1 MQYQQFTP
9 EMRKTHTILVPNMLP
24 IHFRLLISIF
34 GQFGY
39 HMEPLE
45 SSSRT
50 VVEEGLKN
58 VHNDTCYPAL
68 LVVGQFMEALNSGYD
83 RCCTCLQSFGRVYG
97 CPNGKGRGDR

>member
-39 HMEPLE
+39 HMELLE

-58 VHNDTCYPAL
+58 VHNDTWAAA
-68 LVVGQFMEALNSGYD
+68 VGHPTTSTCSGNAWHSSSHKF
-83 RCCTCLQSFGRVYG
+83 RSSL
-97 CPNGKGRGDR
+97 

>member
-39 HMEPLE
+39 HMELLE

-68 LVVGQFMEALNSGYD
+68 RGAVPGLSIPTPSGAIDGQPPCVYVVWGH
-83 RCCTCLQSFGRVYG
+83 
-97 CPNGKGRGDR
+97 